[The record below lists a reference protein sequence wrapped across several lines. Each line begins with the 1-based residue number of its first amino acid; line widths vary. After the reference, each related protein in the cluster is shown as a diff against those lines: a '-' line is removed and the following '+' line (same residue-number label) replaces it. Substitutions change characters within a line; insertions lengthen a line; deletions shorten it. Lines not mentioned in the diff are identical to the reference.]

1 MLSVALWMIVDI
13 VLNSMM
19 WIVDAARHSFQTLW
33 IRCRGHSAYYAGCA
47 HDGIPTRLGVPF
59 RQDAAQ
65 LQHQR
70 NHKDI

>member
-33 IRCRGHSAYYAGCA
+33 IRCRGRSAQTYLNGMLLALRHASIDIEYASYVMSCMA
-47 HDGIPTRLGVPF
+47 HDI
-59 RQDAAQ
+59 AQ
-65 LQHQR
+65 
-70 NHKDI
+70 